1 MSKAI
6 DEKDKNKFLGFSE
19 NLLFTMQQHNM
30 KEEQMMYSL
39 ADESLNSDFLLHCSV
54 NIISFKFCLFYETF
68 FKSGPD
74 AFYKHLFRPGYF

>member
-39 ADESLNSDFLLHCSV
+39 ADESLDSED
-54 NIISFKFCLFYETF
+54 IINRMK
-68 FKSGPD
+68 
-74 AFYKHLFRPGYF
+74 AI